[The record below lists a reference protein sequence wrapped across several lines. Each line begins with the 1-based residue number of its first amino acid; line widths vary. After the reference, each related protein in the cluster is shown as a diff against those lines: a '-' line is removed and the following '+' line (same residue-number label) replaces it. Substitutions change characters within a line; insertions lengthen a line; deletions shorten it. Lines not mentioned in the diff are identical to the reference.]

1 MELANQNDGKGL
13 EGIKALGAEAEI
25 EKEAGLHEEGPSC
38 ISCTNNIDKQ
48 MACKALYEGTAGILN
63 KTLAAKLIKES
74 FWNPEEC
81 LKFDCMRDFN
91 LPLFCKDEMMELA
104 NQHDGKGL
112 EGIKALG
119 VDAEIEKD
127 AGLHEEGPSC
137 TSCTSNI
144 NKQMAC
150 KALYKG
156 EVGILN
162 RASAT
167 KSIQESF
174 WQPEECFKLGCMR
187 DFNLPLF
194 CKDEMMELA
203 NQNDGK
209 GLEHIK
215 ALGVD
220 AEIEKDA
227 GIESDVSQPKKEKD
241 ETVVEAAGELPS
253 NKLTLAQSL
262 ACRNVSLCG
271 HCLTSNQCAGHA
283 TEPKIF
289 CCPRI
294 KKCIDVRSSDTW
306 GCAGQIACPGKCS
319 ERRSRQPDYPLD
331 CNTKC
336 PKWDPLTWVQC

>member
-1 MELANQNDGKGL
+1 
-13 EGIKALGAEAEI
+13 
-25 EKEAGLHEEGPSC
+25 
-38 ISCTNNIDKQ
+38 
-48 MACKALYEGTAGILN
+48 
-63 KTLAAKLIKES
+63 
-74 FWNPEEC
+74 
-81 LKFDCMRDFN
+81 
-91 LPLFCKDEMMELA
+91 
-104 NQHDGKGL
+104 
-112 EGIKALG
+112 
-119 VDAEIEKD
+119 
-127 AGLHEEGPSC
+127 
-137 TSCTSNI
+137 
-144 NKQMAC
+144 
-150 KALYKG
+150 
-156 EVGILN
+156 
-162 RASAT
+162 
-167 KSIQESF
+167 
-174 WQPEECFKLGCMR
+174 
-187 DFNLPLF
+187 
-194 CKDEMMELA
+194 MELA

>member
-1 MELANQNDGKGL
+1 
-13 EGIKALGAEAEI
+13 
-25 EKEAGLHEEGPSC
+25 
-38 ISCTNNIDKQ
+38 

-162 RASAT
+162 RHRLRNRSR
-167 KSIQESF
+167 SPFGS
-174 WQPEECFKLGCMR
+174 LR
-187 DFNLPLF
+187 
-194 CKDEMMELA
+194 
-203 NQNDGK
+203 
-209 GLEHIK
+209 
-215 ALGVD
+215 
-220 AEIEKDA
+220 
-227 GIESDVSQPKKEKD
+227 SVS
-241 ETVVEAAGELPS
+241 
-253 NKLTLAQSL
+253 SL
-262 ACRNVSLCG
+262 AVCE
-271 HCLTSNQCAGHA
+271 TSICH
-283 TEPKIF
+283 
-289 CCPRI
+289 
-294 KKCIDVRSSDTW
+294 SS
-306 GCAGQIACPGKCS
+306 A
-319 ERRSRQPDYPLD
+319 RMR
-331 CNTKC
+331 
-336 PKWDPLTWVQC
+336 